1 MLSAC
6 RFHCIT
12 GVAEGVALNPL
23 EISPQLLFRK
33 ELTLRQVRQMFE
45 REEWDELKDTA
56 EILVCAWIQ
65 QCVVS
70 DWLASEA
77 GETLVSDTDGLSI

>member
-1 MLSAC
+1 
-6 RFHCIT
+6 
-12 GVAEGVALNPL
+12 
-23 EISPQLLFRK
+23 
-33 ELTLRQVRQMFE
+33 MFE